1 MLEQIDKLFTYIKL
15 PIKYF
20 WVLGIFAAFI
30 LFLPK
35 DFIKTIGLDYFSNK
49 YKAWLAILFIL
60 SISKVIVELGH
71 LIWQNYAN
79 KRLSLKREAEL
90 NEARANKEAELKK
103 NKEAKIEALV
113 ESLYG
118 LDPKEKSVLREFYLQ
133 NCNTLK
139 LPYDNATISGL
150 INRGILVLDGQTYE
164 KSLAGLLM
172 SIKINDLIK
181 SHITFELINLPT
193 SEKASEKEMDWLI
206 KNRPDFMSE
215 IDRHNE
221 LFHKSWN
228 RRSF

>member
-1 MLEQIDKLFTYIKL
+1 
-15 PIKYF
+15 
-20 WVLGIFAAFI
+20 
-30 LFLPK
+30 
-35 DFIKTIGLDYFSNK
+35 
-49 YKAWLAILFIL
+49 
-60 SISKVIVELGH
+60 
-71 LIWQNYAN
+71 
-79 KRLSLKREAEL
+79 
-90 NEARANKEAELKK
+90 
-103 NKEAKIEALV
+103 
-113 ESLYG
+113 
-118 LDPKEKSVLREFYLQ
+118 
-133 NCNTLK
+133 

-150 INRGILVLDGQTYE
+150 INRGILVLDGQIYE